1 MVAAM
6 ACFALEDVLLK
17 QMSVTLPVGQVLAMT
32 GVGGALVFSFIAR
45 VAGRPVLSRAAL
57 LRPVMLRNLTE
68 ALGSTAFVTALALTT
83 LSGASAILQATPLA
97 MTLGASLYFGET
109 VRWRRWTAIVVGFIG
124 VLLIIQ
130 PGMASFSPASLF
142 AVVAVLMLAV
152 RDLCGRAVPPS
163 VSSVQL
169 AAWGFASLVP
179 AGLATLALMGTPPAV
194 LTAGGWV
201 RQGAVLVVGCAGY
214 YAIVAATRTG
224 EVSAVVPFRYTRLIF
239 ALILGFFV
247 FGERP
252 DALMITGAVL
262 IVGSGLYTVWRTAL
276 RRRLEPGPRGGS
288 LPAP

>member
-179 AGLATLALMGTPPAV
+179 AGLAGGIGLCGGGCGALGAAIWLIEMDSRQEGNAKSDFKNPRALAAV
-194 LTAGGWV
+194 EKFMKCTDYEFE
-201 RQGAVLVVGCAGY
+201 CA
-214 YAIVAATRTG
+214 
-224 EVSAVVPFRYTRLIF
+224 E
-239 ALILGFFV
+239 
-247 FGERP
+247 
-252 DALMITGAVL
+252 
-262 IVGSGLYTVWRTAL
+262 IVGRKFENVEEHAAYVREGGCSEIIEALATA
-276 RRRLEPGPRGGS
+276 
-288 LPAP
+288 